1 MKDLIAI
8 VALLL
13 TPLAVGATTT
23 DPVEVY
29 PPSMC
34 EELSRQ
40 LNIAVE
46 LGIINE
52 QEAADINLRCWQNF
66 S

>member
-1 MKDLIAI
+1 MKDLLLLLC
-8 VALLL
+8 LLL

-23 DPVEVY
+23 DAVEVY
-29 PPSMC
+29 PPNLC
-34 EELSRQ
+34 EDISEQ
-40 LNIAVE
+40 LRIAVE

-52 QEAADINLRCWQNF
+52 QESADINLRCWQNF